1 LSQAEIPKT
10 YDPKAVEARIYE
22 EWERSGAFEADPDS
36 EKEPYCIVLPPPNV
50 TGALHMGHALN
61 GAIQDT
67 LVRRARMKGYEAL
80 WLPGV
85 DHASIGL
92 HNVVER
98 KLMREEGK
106 TRFDIGRERFV
117 ELCREFAEESRG
129 QILGQLRKL
138 GASVDWRRLRYTM
151 DDGYVDAVLTAFVEL
166 FDQGLVYR
174 GNRITNW
181 CPHDRSAISDLE
193 VNYEEVEGKLYGI
206 RYPFS
211 DGKGPGPDGNPY
223 AQVFSTRPETMLGD
237 VALVVNPDDERYT
250 GLVGRRVTVPFVER
264 EIEVL
269 ADEYVNPSFGTG
281 VLKVTPAHDP
291 NDFEIAKRH
300 DLPAVNVL
308 NPDGTIN
315 ENGAQFEGMSR
326 EAARN
331 AIVEGLD
338 EKGLLGEVRPHRY
351 RLGHCDRCGSVVEPW
366 LSEQWWISMQE
377 LAAPAIEALKHKEI
391 TVHPDSWR
399 RETIRWLENLQDWNV
414 SRQLWWGHRIPVWY
428 GPDGEVVASKE
439 SPGEGWEQDPD
450 ILDTWF
456 SSGLWPFATLGWPEE
471 TEDLRYFY
479 STSLLSTARE
489 IMYLWVA
496 RMIMMG
502 LRFRGD
508 VPFRKVNVH
517 SIVLAEDG
525 TKMSKSK
532 GNTINPLYLFDEYG
546 TDAVRF
552 GLLYQSSTQD
562 FSYSY
567 ERAALGRGFVTKLW
581 NMARFVSGYP
591 TEGDSGARGNGARG
605 SASKETS
612 ASDRWILSSFN
623 ETVREYDRLL
633 EECEF
638 SEAMRVVYDFAWRQF
653 ADWYVEISKAAPS
666 KQTTRVL
673 REVFDGTLRL
683 LHPPMPF
690 ATEEMYGGLG
700 GEGLLINQEFPR
712 FDPALEDAEAERLLE
727 RTRLAVSAVRSF
739 RADSGIDGEL
749 AGKAP
754 EGVDLEVFSALAGV
768 RIVEDL
774 DGSARA
780 TLPAGDVVVE
790 LALSEELRR
799 EEVERLRKEI
809 SRVEGEVRRAEGKL
823 SNKNF
828 VERAPAAVVAS
839 EREKLDRNAGLVE
852 TLKTRLDEYL

>member
-1 LSQAEIPKT
+1 MSQAEIPKT

-22 EWERSGAFEADPDS
+22 KWQRSGAFEADPDPGR
-36 EKEPYCIVLPPPNV
+36 EPYCIVLPPPNV

-67 LVRRARMKGYEAL
+67 LTRRARMKGYEAL

-85 DHASIGL
+85 DHASIAL
-92 HNVVER
+92 QNVVER
-98 KLMREEGK
+98 KVLREEGK
-106 TRFDIGRERFV
+106 TKWDVGREKFV
-117 ELCREFAEESRG
+117 ELCREFAENSRS
-129 QILGQLRKL
+129 QILGQLKRL

-151 DDGYVDAVLTAFVEL
+151 DEDYVDAVLTAFVEL
-166 FDQGLVYR
+166 HNAGLIYR

-181 CPHDRSAISDLE
+181 CPRDRSAISDLE
-193 VNYEEVEGKLYGI
+193 VNYEEVDGKLYGV
-206 RYPFS
+206 RYLFA
-211 DGKGPGPDGNPY
+211 DGRGPGPDGYNY
-223 AQVFSTRPETMLGD
+223 AQVFTTRPETVLGD
-237 VALVVNPDDERYT
+237 VALVVNPEDERYKD
-250 GLVGRRVTVPFVER
+250 LVGRRVTVPFVER
-264 EIEVL
+264 EIEVI
-269 ADEYVNPSFGTG
+269 ADTYVDPEFGTG

-291 NDFEIAKRH
+291 NDFEIGERYG
-300 DLPAVNVL
+300 LPAVNVL

-315 ENGAQFEGMSR
+315 ENGGPFAGMTR
-326 EAARN
+326 EEARG
-331 AIVEGLD
+331 ALVERLDEEGLQ
-338 EKGLLGEVRPHRY
+338 GEVKEYRHRV
-351 RLGHCDRCGSVVEPW
+351 GHCDRCGAVIEPW
-366 LSEQWWISMQE
+366 LSEQWWLSMRE
-377 LAAPAIEALKHKEI
+377 LAEPAIEALKDEQI
-391 TVHPDSWR
+391 TVYPNSWR
-399 RETIRWLENLQDWNV
+399 RETIRWLENLQDWNI

-428 GPDGEVVASKE
+428 GPNGEVVAAKE
-439 SPGEGWEQDPD
+439 SPGEDYEQDKD
-450 ILDTWF
+450 VLDTWF
-456 SSGLWPFATLGWPEE
+456 SSALWPFATLGWPEE
-471 TEDLRYFY
+471 TEDLEYFY
-479 STSLLSTARE
+479 PTSLLSTARE
-489 IMYLWVA
+489 IMFLWVA

-502 LRFRGD
+502 LRFRGG

-532 GNTINPLYLFDEYG
+532 GNTIDPLDLFDEYG

-567 ERAALGRGFVTKLW
+567 ERAALGRGFVNKLW

-591 TEGDSGARGNGARG
+591 TDVPEGREEA
-605 SASKETS
+605 S

-623 ETVREYDRLL
+623 ETVQEYDRLL

-666 KQTTRVL
+666 KLTPGIL
-673 REVFDGTLRL
+673 REVFEGILRL
-683 LHPPMPF
+683 LHPPLPF
-690 ATEEMYGGLG
+690 ATEEMYGILG
-700 GEGLLINQEFPR
+700 REKHLISQEFPR
-712 FDPALEDAEAERLLE
+712 FDPALEDANAERLLE

-739 RADSGIDGEL
+739 RADSEIDGEL
-749 AGKAP
+749 TGRAP
-754 EGVDLEVFSALAGV
+754 EGVDLEVFSALSGV
-768 RIVEDL
+768 RVVEDL

-780 TLPAGDVVVE
+780 TLPAEDLVVE

-823 SNKNF
+823 SNENF

-839 EREKLDRNAGLVE
+839 EREKLDRNSGLLE

>member
-1 LSQAEIPKT
+1 LSQAEISKT

-22 EWERSGAFEADPDS
+22 EWERSGAFEADPNP
-36 EKEPYCIVLPPPNV
+36 EKDPYCIVLPPPNV

-67 LVRRARMKGYEAL
+67 LIRRARMKGYEAL

-85 DHASIGL
+85 DHASIAL
-92 HNVVER
+92 QNVVER

-106 TRFDIGRERFV
+106 TRWDLGREAFV
-117 ELCREFAEESRG
+117 ERCREFAEEARS
-129 QILGQLRKL
+129 QILGQLKRL

-151 DDGYVDAVLTAFVEL
+151 DEKYINSVLTAFIDLYES
-166 FDQGLVYR
+166 GLIYR

-193 VNYEEVEGKLYGI
+193 VNYEEVDGKLYGV

-211 DGKGPGPDGNPY
+211 DGKGPGPDDKNY
-223 AQVFSTRPETMLGD
+223 AQVFTTRPETVLGD
-237 VALVVNPDDERYT
+237 VALVVNPDDVRYKD
-250 GLVGRRVTVPFVER
+250 LVGRRVMVPFVER

-269 ADEYVNPSFGTG
+269 ADPYVDPEFGTG

-291 NDFEIAKRH
+291 NDFEIGQRH
-300 DLPAVNVL
+300 SLDPVNVL

-315 ENGAQFEGMSR
+315 ENGGPFAGMTR
-326 EAARN
+326 EEARK
-331 AIVEGLD
+331 AVAERLD
-338 EKGLLGEVRPHRY
+338 EEGLLGEVKEYRHRV
-351 RLGHCDRCGSVVEPW
+351 GHCDRCGAVIEPW
-366 LSEQWWISMQE
+366 LSEQWWVSMKE
-377 LAAPAIEALKHKEI
+377 LAEPAIRALKNREI
-391 TVHPDSWR
+391 TVYPDSWR

-428 GPDGEVVASKE
+428 GPNGEVIAAKE
-439 SPGEGWEQDPD
+439 SPGEGFEQDRD
-450 ILDTWF
+450 VLDTWF
-456 SSGLWPFATLGWPEE
+456 SSALWPFATLGWPEE
-471 TEDLRYFY
+471 TEDLEYFY
-479 STSLLSTARE
+479 PTTLLSTARE

-496 RMIMMG
+496 RMIMTG
-502 LRFRGD
+502 IRFRGE

-532 GNTINPLYLFDEYG
+532 GNTIDPLDLFDEYG

-567 ERAALGRGFVTKLW
+567 ERAALGRSFVTKLW

-591 TEGDSGARGNGARG
+591 TEISDGPPE
-605 SASKETS
+605 ASP
-612 ASDRWILSSFN
+612 SDRWILSSFN

-638 SEAMRVVYDFAWRQF
+638 SEAMRLVYDFAWRQL
-653 ADWYVEISKAAPS
+653 ADWYVEISKVAPS
-666 KQTTRVL
+666 QESPRIL
-673 REVFDGTLRL
+673 REVFEGTLRL
-683 LHPPMPF
+683 LHPVMPF
-690 ATEEMYGGLG
+690 ATEEMNRVLG
-700 GEGLLINQEFPR
+700 GDEMLIVQEFPR
-712 FDPALEDAEAERLLE
+712 YDPALEDVEADRMLE

-739 RADSGIDGEL
+739 RAESKVENEL
-749 AGKAP
+749 EGRAP

-768 RIVEDL
+768 RAVEDL
-774 DGSARA
+774 DGSAKA

-799 EEVERLRKEI
+799 EEIERLRKEI
-809 SRVEGEVRRAEGKL
+809 SRIEGEVRRAEGKL
-823 SNKNF
+823 ANEKF
-828 VERAPAAVVAS
+828 VERAPAPVVTA
-839 EREKLDRNAGLVE
+839 EREKLNRNTGLLE

>member
-22 EWERSGAFEADPDS
+22 EWERSGAFEADPDPG
-36 EKEPYCIVLPPPNV
+36 KEPYCIVLPPPNV

-67 LVRRARMKGYEAL
+67 LTRRARMKGYEAL

-85 DHASIGL
+85 DHASIAL
-92 HNVVER
+92 QNVVER
-98 KLMREEGK
+98 KILREESK
-106 TRFDIGRERFV
+106 TKWDVGREKFV
-117 ELCREFAEESRG
+117 ELCREFAENSRS
-129 QILGQLRKL
+129 QILGQLRRL
-138 GASVDWRRLRYTM
+138 GGSVDWRRLRYTM
-151 DDGYVDAVLTAFVEL
+151 DEGYVDAVLTAFVEL
-166 FDQGLVYR
+166 YEAGLIYR

-181 CPHDRSAISDLE
+181 CPRDRSAISDLE
-193 VNYEEVEGKLYGI
+193 VNYEEVDGKLYGV
-206 RYPFS
+206 RYPFA
-211 DGKGPGPDGNPY
+211 DGGGPGPDGVNY
-223 AQVFSTRPETMLGD
+223 VQVFTTRPETVLGD
-237 VALVVNPDDERYT
+237 VALVVNPEDERYKD
-250 GLVGRRVTVPFVER
+250 LVGRRVTVPFVER
-264 EIEVL
+264 EIEVI
-269 ADEYVNPSFGTG
+269 ADTYVDPDFGTG

-291 NDFEIAKRH
+291 NDFEIGERH
-300 DLPAVNVL
+300 GRPAVNVF

-315 ENGAQFEGMSR
+315 ENGGPFAGMTR
-326 EAARN
+326 EEARS
-331 AIVEGLD
+331 AIVERLD
-338 EKGLLGEVRPHRY
+338 EEGLLGEVREYRHRV
-351 RLGHCDRCGSVVEPW
+351 GHCDRCGAVIEPW
-366 LSEQWWISMQE
+366 LSEQWWLSMRE
-377 LAAPAIEALKHKEI
+377 LAEPAIEALKNEQI
-391 TVHPDSWR
+391 TVYPDSWR

-428 GPDGEVVASKE
+428 GPSGEIIAAKE
-439 SPGEGWEQDPD
+439 SPGEGYEQDKD
-450 ILDTWF
+450 VLDTWF
-456 SSGLWPFATLGWPEE
+456 SSALWPFATLGWPEAA
-471 TEDLRYFY
+471 EDLEYFFP
-479 STSLLSTARE
+479 TSLLSTARE

-502 LRFRGD
+502 LRFRGN

-532 GNTINPLYLFDEYG
+532 GNTINPLDLFDEYG

-567 ERAALGRGFVTKLW
+567 ERAALGRGFVIKLW

-591 TEGDSGARGNGARG
+591 TEGDSGARG
-605 SASKETS
+605 SAPREASV
-612 ASDRWILSSFN
+612 SDRWILSSFN
-623 ETVREYDRLL
+623 EAVREYDRLL

-666 KQTTRVL
+666 KQTPRVL
-673 REVFDGTLRL
+673 REVFEGILRL

-690 ATEEMYGGLG
+690 ATEEMYGVLG
-700 GEGLLINQEFPR
+700 GEMLLICQDFPR

-749 AGKAP
+749 TGRAP

-774 DGSARA
+774 DGLARA

-799 EEVERLRKEI
+799 EEVERLRREI
-809 SRVEGEVRRAEGKL
+809 SRVEGEVSRAEDKL
-823 SNKNF
+823 SNENF
-828 VERAPAAVVAS
+828 VQRAPAAVVAS
-839 EREKLDRNAGLVE
+839 EREKFDRNASLLE